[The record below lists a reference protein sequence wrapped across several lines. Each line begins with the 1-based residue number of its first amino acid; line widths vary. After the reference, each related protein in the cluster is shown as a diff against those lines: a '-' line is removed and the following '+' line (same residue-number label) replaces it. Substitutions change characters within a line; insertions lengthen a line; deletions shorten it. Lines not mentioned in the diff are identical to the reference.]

1 MAYVYVKIMRFPT
14 TQFSEIIKIDCKVHL
29 HHCVKSVHIR
39 SYSGLHF
46 PAFGLNT
53 ERYSVS
59 LRIQSKCGKKRARIT
74 PNMDTFYA
82 VHYSHVT
89 GEIHGYAYNFCN

>member
-1 MAYVYVKIMRFPT
+1 MLYN
-14 TQFSEIIKIDCKVHL
+14 S
-29 HHCVKSVHIR
+29 VKSARIR

-59 LRIQSKCGKKRARIT
+59 LRSQSECGKMRTRIT
-74 PNMDTFYA
+74 PKTETFHA
-82 VHYSHVT
+82 V
-89 GEIHGYAYNFCN
+89 YNNRDLENGRFLDMSDLYVVFSFQK